1 MALYVFDPDPA
12 ASHVFQTVFYS
23 QKQGCMHFM
32 HQVYRELYHTLQFGL
47 NGQLNIKLKGAYQG
61 IPYPRRKLFSLNN
74 DLKISKIS
82 TIDSSLSG
90 NSNDSWAVAVF
101 FLLMRL

>member
-1 MALYVFDPDPA
+1 
-12 ASHVFQTVFYS
+12 
-23 QKQGCMHFM
+23 MHFM

-47 NGQLNIKLKGAYQG
+47 NGQLNIKLKGAY
-61 IPYPRRKLFSLNN
+61 PYPRRKLFSLNN

-90 NSNDSWAVAVF
+90 NSNDSWAELLFFSTHASLRVA
-101 FLLMRL
+101 RPGD

>member
-1 MALYVFDPDPA
+1 
-12 ASHVFQTVFYS
+12 
-23 QKQGCMHFM
+23 MHFM

-61 IPYPRRKLFSLNN
+61 IPCPRRKLFSLNN

-90 NSNDSWAVAVF
+90 TQTTHGQLLF
-101 FLLMRL
+101 FFYSCVSEGCTSRGLS